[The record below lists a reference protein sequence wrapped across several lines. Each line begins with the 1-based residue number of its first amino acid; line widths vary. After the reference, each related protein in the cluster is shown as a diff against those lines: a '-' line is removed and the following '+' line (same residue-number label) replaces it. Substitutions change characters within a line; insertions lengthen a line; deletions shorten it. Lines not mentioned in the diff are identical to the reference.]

1 MHEHTWGPRPE
12 HVEIPEQPA
21 KRWCRECGL
30 LQGNNPFGHN
40 GTEWVD
46 MGIIEAPEV
55 PPALPEG
62 PDFSK
67 FPKKLG
73 HGWWQLSNG
82 VKLRSAHGDEA
93 YMAQARLTNKAI
105 STV

>member
-40 GTEWVD
+40 GAEWVD
-46 MGIIEAPEV
+46 MGII
-55 PPALPEG
+55 
-62 PDFSK
+62 D
-67 FPKKLG
+67 
-73 HGWWQLSNG
+73 Q
-82 VKLRSAHGDEA
+82 
-93 YMAQARLTNKAI
+93 T
-105 STV
+105 